1 MKLNIPVHKNEEY
14 PAKVVDL
21 SYEGNGV
28 VKIDDFPVFVPNALP
43 GEEITV
49 KITKVTSHFA
59 WGRVM
64 DWQTKS
70 PDRVD
75 VKDKK
80 YIQTGIAPLGHLKY
94 EAQLKFKQHQIQELL
109 AKAHLDEIEV
119 LPTMGMDRPYHYRNK
134 AQVPVKMV
142 RGRLKISISKIQKL
156 IRPLWLSV
164 IYYGNT
170 TLHHMMNKL
179 VRA

>member
-94 EAQLKFKQHQIQELL
+94 EAQLKFKQHQIAELL
-109 AKAHLDEIEV
+109 AKRI
-119 LPTMGMDRPYHYRNK
+119 
-134 AQVPVKMV
+134 
-142 RGRLKISISKIQKL
+142 
-156 IRPLWLSV
+156 
-164 IYYGNT
+164 
-170 TLHHMMNKL
+170 
-179 VRA
+179 

>member
-1 MKLNIPVHKNEEY
+1 MKLNIPVHRNEEY
-14 PAKVVDL
+14 PAMVVDL
-21 SYEGNGV
+21 TYEGNGV

-49 KITKVTSHFA
+49 KITKVASHFA

-64 DWQTKS
+64 AWQTKS

-94 EAQLKFKQHQIQELL
+94 
-109 AKAHLDEIEV
+109 
-119 LPTMGMDRPYHYRNK
+119 
-134 AQVPVKMV
+134 
-142 RGRLKISISKIQKL
+142 
-156 IRPLWLSV
+156 
-164 IYYGNT
+164 
-170 TLHHMMNKL
+170 
-179 VRA
+179 

>member
-80 YIQTGIAPLGHLKY
+80 YIQTGIARL
-94 EAQLKFKQHQIQELL
+94 ALL
-109 AKAHLDEIEV
+109 
-119 LPTMGMDRPYHYRNK
+119 N
-134 AQVPVKMV
+134 
-142 RGRLKISISKIQKL
+142 RLSTRKEKIL
-156 IRPLWLSV
+156 IKHIRHV
-164 IYYGNT
+164 N
-170 TLHHMMNKL
+170 LH
-179 VRA
+179 RR

>member
-1 MKLNIPVHKNEEY
+1 M
-14 PAKVVDL
+14 DL

-109 AKAHLDEIEV
+109 AKAHLDEDGKALS
-119 LPTMGMDRPYHYRNK
+119 LPQQGPSTSQNGPRSIRN
-134 AQVPVKMV
+134 
-142 RGRLKISISKIQKL
+142 RFL
-156 IRPLWLSV
+156 
-164 IYYGNT
+164 
-170 TLHHMMNKL
+170 
-179 VRA
+179 

>member
-64 DWQTKS
+64 DWQRIS
-70 PDRVD
+70 RC
-75 VKDKK
+75 
-80 YIQTGIAPLGHLKY
+80 PLVVTTTAMAGQ
-94 EAQLKFKQHQIQELL
+94 AS
-109 AKAHLDEIEV
+109 
-119 LPTMGMDRPYHYRNK
+119 M
-134 AQVPVKMV
+134 
-142 RGRLKISISKIQKL
+142 L
-156 IRPLWLSV
+156 I
-164 IYYGNT
+164 
-170 TLHHMMNKL
+170 
-179 VRA
+179 